1 MIIDFGRVFC
11 RKLESKD
18 VEDIYNY
25 RNDPDVYR
33 TLGGFYSGMSKE
45 DVHQWVAHQ
54 RTNKTDMVWAL
65 ATKDED
71 RCIGHIGLYN
81 IDYRVGKAEIGV
93 AIAKSHWGQGIGGM
107 VYDGLTTY
115 GFDQLRLH
123 RVETYNLAKNNKV
136 INIKEKLG
144 FKLEG
149 VLRHFQYRDGEYLDV
164 MIMSILEND
173 WKELKN

>member
-33 TLGGFYSGMSKE
+33 TLGGFYRGMSKE
-45 DVHQWVAHQ
+45 DVQQWVAHQ

-81 IDYRVGKAEIGV
+81 IDYRVGKAEIGWQFL
-93 AIAKSHWGQGIGGM
+93 SHIGGR
-107 VYDGLTTY
+107 GL
-115 GFDQLRLH
+115 
-123 RVETYNLAKNNKV
+123 
-136 INIKEKLG
+136 
-144 FKLEG
+144 
-149 VLRHFQYRDGEYLDV
+149 GEWCMMD
-164 MIMSILEND
+164 
-173 WKELKN
+173 